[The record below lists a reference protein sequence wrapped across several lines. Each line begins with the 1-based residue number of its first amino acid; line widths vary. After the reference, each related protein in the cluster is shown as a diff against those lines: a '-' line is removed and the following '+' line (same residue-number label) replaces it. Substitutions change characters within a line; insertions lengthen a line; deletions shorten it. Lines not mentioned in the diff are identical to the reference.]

1 MKYRSLMIAII
12 AIAEGIEAH
21 RGGLGRHVIVKEA
34 EVIVR
39 GQEVEIAIV
48 TETEIVQVDP
58 DAETDRDHVIVTWIA
73 KNEENRKN
81 VKTCRFLSKR

>member
-1 MKYRSLMIAII
+1 MIAII

-39 GQEVEIAIV
+39 GQGVEIAIGIAIAIV

-58 DAETDRDHVIVTWIA
+58 DVGTDLDPAIVIWIA
-73 KNEENRKN
+73 KNEENGKN
-81 VKTCRFLSKR
+81 GVYRL